1 MALQNLSMRISE
13 TISESTRDLNFIGR
27 SPNAEYFDAGEDKIK
42 KIRKQLESTSERDIL
57 DAMKRLV
64 AVGRVAS
71 EAHKQ
76 AS

>member
-71 EAHKQ
+71 EAPKQ